1 MELIRAQRAISCGS
15 IDRGSS
21 ADCDNLPIG
30 GTEARLI
37 LFNTADISGYT
48 EDADGNI
55 TNIIMIGAA
64 TGYEFIGFRND
75 MKATQEAITPD
86 IGPTR
91 FKHGVGLNIYELTQL
106 QKNNIEKLARG
117 NVVAIV
123 ENRGKDANAHEVFG
137 KGVGMQIVPGV
148 LRNAHE
154 NGGLYVLSLATPDG
168 EGLTEPKLPQ
178 TLAFAGSGTQYENNL
193 DFITGLIPA
202 S

>member
-1 MELIRAQRAISCGS
+1 MHYIIQRDCGA

-21 ADCDNLPIG
+21 ADCDNLPVG
-30 GTEARLI
+30 GTEARMI
-37 LFNTADISGYT
+37 VMNTADVAGYT

-55 TNIIMIGAA
+55 TDINLNPGATA
-64 TGYEFIGFRND
+64 YEFLGFRND

-86 IGPTR
+86 VGPTR
-91 FKHGVGLNIYELTQL
+91 FKHGVGLNIYEMTQL

-137 KGVGMQIVPGV
+137 KGVGLQIVPGV

-178 TLAFAGSGTQYENNL
+178 TLVVAGSGSAYENNL
-193 DFITGLIPA
+193 AFIDDLLPA

>member
-1 MELIRAQRAISCGS
+1 MELIRAQRSCGA

-21 ADCDNLPIG
+21 ADCDNLPVG

-37 LFNTADISGYT
+37 LMNTEDIVDYT
-48 EDADGNI
+48 VDADGNI
-55 TNIIMIGAA
+55 TDIELKDEA
-64 TGYEFIGFRND
+64 TAYEFIGFRND

-91 FKHGVGLNIYELTQL
+91 FKHGVGLNVYELTQL

-117 NVVAIV
+117 NVVAIL
-123 ENRGKDANAHEVFG
+123 ENRGKDENSHEVFG

-154 NGGLYVLSLATPDG
+154 NGGIYVLSLATPDG

-178 TLAFAGSGTQYENNL
+178 TLKAAGAGTQYENNL
-193 DFITGLIPA
+193 EFIETLLPA

>member
-1 MELIRAQRAISCGS
+1 MHYVIQRECGA

-21 ADCDNLPIG
+21 ADCDNLPVG
-30 GTEARLI
+30 GTEARMI
-37 LFNTADISGYT
+37 LMNNADISDYDM
-48 EDADGNI
+48 DADGNI
-55 TNIIMIGAA
+55 TDITLNPGASA
-64 TGYEFIGFRND
+64 YEFIGFRND
-75 MKATQEAITPD
+75 MKATQEALTPD
-86 IGPTR
+86 VGPTR
-91 FKHGVGLNIYELTQL
+91 FKHGVGLNIYEMTQL

-137 KGVGMQIVPGV
+137 KGVGLQIVPGV

-178 TLAFAGSGTQYENNL
+178 TLVVAGSGSTYENNL
-193 DFITGLIPA
+193 AFIDTLLPA

>member
-1 MELIRAQRAISCGS
+1 MHYIIQRDCGA

-21 ADCDNLPIG
+21 ADCDNLPVG
-30 GTEARLI
+30 GTEARMI
-37 LFNTADISGYT
+37 LMNNADISDYDV
-48 EDADGNI
+48 DADGNVTDI
-55 TNIIMIGAA
+55 TLNPGAFA
-64 TGYEFIGFRND
+64 YEFIGFRND

-86 IGPTR
+86 VGPTR
-91 FKHGVGLNIYELTQL
+91 FKHGVGLNIYEMTQL

-137 KGVGMQIVPGV
+137 KGVGLQIVPGV

-178 TLAFAGSGTQYENNL
+178 TLVVAGSGSAYENNL
-193 DFITGLIPA
+193 AFIEDLLPA

>member
-1 MELIRAQRAISCGS
+1 MFLYRIQRECGA

-21 ADCDNLPIG
+21 ADCDNLPVG

-37 LFNTADISGYT
+37 LFNNADIASYT

-55 TNIIMIGAA
+55 TDISLNPGAF
-64 TGYEFIGFRND
+64 GHEFIGFRND
-75 MKATQEAITPD
+75 MKATQESLTPEV
-86 IGPTR
+86 GPTR
-91 FKHGVGLNIYELTQL
+91 FKHGVGLNIYEMTQL

-137 KGVGMQIVPGV
+137 KGVGLQIVPGV

-154 NGGLYVLSLATPDG
+154 NGGLYVIALATPDG

-178 TLAFAGSGTQYENNL
+178 TLLATGSGTAYEANL
-193 DFITGLIPA
+193 AFIESLLAA

>member
-1 MELIRAQRAISCGS
+1 M
-15 IDRGSS
+15 
-21 ADCDNLPIG
+21 
-30 GTEARLI
+30 I
-37 LFNTADISGYT
+37 LMNNADISDYDV
-48 EDADGNI
+48 DADGNVTDI
-55 TNIIMIGAA
+55 TLNPGAFA
-64 TGYEFIGFRND
+64 YEFIGFRND

-86 IGPTR
+86 VGPTR
-91 FKHGVGLNIYELTQL
+91 FKHGVGLNIYEMTQL

-137 KGVGMQIVPGV
+137 KGVGLQIVPGV

-178 TLAFAGSGTQYENNL
+178 TLVVAGSGSAYENNL
-193 DFITGLIPA
+193 AFIDDLLPA

>member
-1 MELIRAQRAISCGS
+1 MELIRAQRSPCGD

-21 ADCDNLPIG
+21 ADCDALPVG

-37 LFNTADISGYT
+37 LMNNGDIEGYT
-48 EDADGNI
+48 QDEDGNI
-55 TNIIMIGAA
+55 TNITLADGAFA
-64 TGYEFIGFRND
+64 YEFIGFRND
-75 MKATQEAITPD
+75 MKATQEAITPEV
-86 IGPTR
+86 GPTR
-91 FKHGVGLNIYELTQL
+91 FKHGVGLNIYDLSQE

-137 KGVGMQIVPGV
+137 KSVGLQIVPSV
-148 LRNAHE
+148 IRNAHE

-178 TLAFAGSGTQYENNL
+178 TLAIDGSGEVYANNL
-193 DFITGLIPA
+193 EFIESLLP
-202 S
+202 SS

>member
-1 MELIRAQRAISCGS
+1 MELIRAQRACGA

-21 ADCDNLPIG
+21 ADCDNLPVG

-37 LFNTADISGYT
+37 LMNTSDIASYT

-55 TNIIMIGAA
+55 TGITLKVGAFA
-64 TGYEFIGFRND
+64 YEFIGFRND
-75 MKATQEAITPD
+75 MKATQEALTPD

-123 ENRGKDANAHEVFG
+123 ENRGKDADAHEVFG

-154 NGGLYVLSLATPDG
+154 NGGIYVLALATPDG
-168 EGLTEPKLPQ
+168 EGVTEPKLPQ
-178 TLAFAGSGTQYENNL
+178 TLAITGSGTQYEDNL
-193 DFITGLIPA
+193 AFIEGLLPA

>member
-1 MELIRAQRAISCGS
+1 MELIRAQRACGD
-15 IDRGSS
+15 IDRGGS
-21 ADCDNLPIG
+21 ADCDNLPVG

-37 LFNTADISGYT
+37 LMNNGDIEGYT
-48 EDADGNI
+48 EDVDGNI
-55 TNIIMIGAA
+55 TGITLAGGAFA
-64 TGYEFIGFRND
+64 YEFIGFRND
-75 MKATQEAITPD
+75 MKATQEAITPEV
-86 IGPTR
+86 GPTR

-137 KGVGMQIVPGV
+137 KGVGLQIVPGV
-148 LRNAHE
+148 IRNAHE
-154 NGGLYVLSLATPDG
+154 NGGLYILSLATPDG

-178 TLAFAGSGTQYENNL
+178 TLAISGSGEIYANNL
-193 DFITGLIPA
+193 EFIETLLPA